1 KKILSKEL
9 DQIPLFEHATTIDK
23 SITVDYLY
31 KIDEEKGKD
40 ILTNLLI
47 LIKNIQIQNDELVLN
62 QLNNSLE
69 ELTFG
74 GFTLDKDS
82 LNQLKDKP
90 FDQWKNILKDH
101 TERQFHE
108 LSVEQLIELM
118 NEKTGKGKINEP
130 IKHLLKGQPDETK
143 IHKLLERIYSFY
155 GKRFN
160 EKEKTLKYEEE
171 KSKICIS
178 LSGKSIMDWTK
189 VDIGQWADKLR
200 EEKRSNQEYFH
211 WDREYVPEMM
221 AVIVR
226 AVELYHGYH
235 PRNFQLIALGIFL
248 EPYGREKGRLGNIST
263 GEGKSLITAMLAAA
277 QALIDKNVDIVTSS
291 QVLAIRN
298 ASDDPEEG
306 YKEFFHLFGLKINNN
321 CDDACENPRTGQIE
335 RKERY
340 LQNEIIYGETAYFQR
355 DILLTIFF
363 SKDIRDRIGD
373 ILLVD
378 EVDNM
383 VIDNAEK
390 TLYISHGTTD
400 MRHLRDLFIQI

>member
-1 KKILSKEL
+1 MQALDAQVKVSKGYS
-9 DQIPLFEHATTIDK
+9 DCG
-23 SITVDYLY
+23 S
-31 KIDEEKGKD
+31 
-40 ILTNLLI
+40 LTAGH
-47 LIKNIQIQNDELVLN
+47 KFK
-62 QLNNSLE
+62 LNNHPS
-69 ELTFG
+69 
-74 GFTLDKDS
+74 
-82 LNQLKDKP
+82 
-90 FDQWKNILKDH
+90 
-101 TERQFHE
+101 
-108 LSVEQLIELM
+108 
-118 NEKTGKGKINEP
+118 
-130 IKHLLKGQPDETK
+130 
-143 IHKLLERIYSFY
+143 
-155 GKRFN
+155 
-160 EKEKTLKYEEE
+160 KTLNTQYVIVSAQHEAEQTPDYASGSESAVPYESTFDCIPHGAGVPVFRPMLKTPKPVVNGTQTAVVVGPAGEEIFTDKY
-171 KSKICIS
+171 
-178 LSGKSIMDWTK
+178 GRVK
-189 VDIGQWADKLR
+189 V
-200 EEKRSNQEYFH
+200 NFH